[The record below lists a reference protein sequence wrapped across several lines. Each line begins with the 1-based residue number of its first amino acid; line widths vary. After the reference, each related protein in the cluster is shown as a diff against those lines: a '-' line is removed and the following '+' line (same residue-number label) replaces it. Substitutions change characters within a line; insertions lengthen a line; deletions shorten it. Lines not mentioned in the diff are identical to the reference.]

1 MYKRSETSSLR
12 PIAEISWTRGLR
24 IGPRPVPH
32 VGPSYMKF
40 TSRNHSATCNLSGDR
55 FLMLWGS
62 NSFVACWYVVT
73 FGSCAHRPTTETQIH
88 NQIHRRYR
96 NRNPQFL
103 RANQVFLES
112 CQHGF
117 CSDQP
122 HVEKKRNDSPIWMF
136 QLRVSHRCCWW
147 CWSIRWHSQ
156 NPDAIAF
163 SQNPHPNCIR
173 NLGFTLQTW
182 CLEVEIECQCLN
194 PFDQEHPC
202 PYPQVQSLILDLQLQ
217 ERVSKLSTSSDDT
230 LSLKLRDL
238 LCSPKKSACPCGCR

>member
-1 MYKRSETSSLR
+1 M
-12 PIAEISWTRGLR
+12 
-24 IGPRPVPH
+24 
-32 VGPSYMKF
+32 
-40 TSRNHSATCNLSGDR
+40 SGDR
-55 FLMLWGS
+55 FLMLSGS

-88 NQIHRRYR
+88 NQIHRRYI
-96 NRNPQFL
+96 NRNPQLL

-182 CLEVEIECQCLN
+182 CLEVENVNVWTLLTKNIHVHIHRYNHWSWTFNCKNGLASSQQV
-194 PFDQEHPC
+194 PMIPC
-202 PYPQVQSLILDLQLQ
+202 PWN
-217 ERVSKLSTSSDDT
+217 
-230 LSLKLRDL
+230 
-238 LCSPKKSACPCGCR
+238 